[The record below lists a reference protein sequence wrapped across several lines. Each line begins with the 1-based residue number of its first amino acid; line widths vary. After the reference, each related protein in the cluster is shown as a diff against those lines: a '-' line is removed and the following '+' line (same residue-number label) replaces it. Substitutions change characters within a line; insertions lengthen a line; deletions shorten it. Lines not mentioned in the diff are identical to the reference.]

1 MQVQHYKR
9 GGRPALPHQKK
20 PLFLENLVMY
30 RIRMAALALV
40 VTVAAA
46 GLTAPVAM
54 AQTSDAA
61 ASTPKQTQ
69 KAQRKAERKAARAK
83 KNAELKDLEKNGYQP
98 GGDQTNYPQNIQD
111 AEKKSA
117 AAKAKAASAQ

>member
-1 MQVQHYKR
+1 V
-9 GGRPALPHQKK
+9 GVNGAAAPKK
-20 PLFLENLVMY
+20 SLFVENLVMY
-30 RIRMAALALV
+30 RISMAAMALV
-40 VTVAAA
+40 VSVAIT

-54 AQTSDAA
+54 AQTATSDTG
-61 ASTPKQTQ
+61 ASTPKQVQ
-69 KAQRKAERKAARAK
+69 KAQKKAARKAARAK

-117 AAKAKAASAQ
+117 AEKAKAASAP